1 MAALRLK
8 VSEKLTPCSLRNF
21 LVYDSCILQLDAERT
36 VEHLIKKRFPPTL
49 FKNLLLDL
57 EDRLRASALKAFT
70 MVRDH
75 AGLDPKGSR
84 ELEGQAR
91 FRMMEKAFR
100 ETCELH
106 GGSLLANGIIP
117 LTDLKI
123 FQPFMRFEVD
133 GQGIIFGL
141 AAIPESKAL
150 PVKNMSRKAGVTL
163 NYYLSPRLDLDGTGP
178 KIGDIFVLLLVARD
192 REKAGKISEFA
203 IGVIDAGYQQYLFY
217 EPLDKYLE
225 GYADEPVITSARPSG
240 TGAKAPV
247 ISLKKTIKP
256 FVPPEQPDGGD
267 DNEVD
272 IK

>member
-1 MAALRLK
+1 MFFTQFFDTKILYCAID
-8 VSEKLTPCSLRNF
+8 SER
-21 LVYDSCILQLDAERT
+21 I
-36 VEHLIKKRFPPTL
+36 VEHFIKRRFPPAL
-49 FKNLLLDL
+49 FKNLFLDL

-100 ETCELH
+100 EACEFH

-123 FQPFMRFEVD
+123 FQPFMRFEHN

-141 AAIPESKAL
+141 AAMPEPKAL

-192 REKAGKISEFA
+192 RERAGKISEFA
-203 IGVIDAGYQQYLFY
+203 IGVIDAGYEQYLFY

-225 GYADEPVITSARPSG
+225 GYADEPVIAPLPSSGNG
-240 TGAKAPV
+240 TKAPV

-256 FVPPEQPDGGD
+256 FVPPEQPENGNDHERD
-267 DNEVD
+267 T
-272 IK
+272 K

>member
-1 MAALRLK
+1 M
-8 VSEKLTPCSLRNF
+8 
-21 LVYDSCILQLDAERT
+21 
-36 VEHLIKKRFPPTL
+36 EHFIKRRFPPAL
-49 FKNLLLDL
+49 FKSLFLDL
-57 EDRLRASALKAFT
+57 DDRLRASALKAFT

-106 GGSLLANGIIP
+106 GGALLANGIIP

-123 FQPFMRFEVD
+123 FQPFMRFEIN

-141 AAIPESKAL
+141 AAMPEPKAL
-150 PVKNMSRKAGVTL
+150 PIKNMSRKAAVTL
-163 NYYLSPRLDLDGTGP
+163 NYYLSPRLDLDGMGP

-192 REKAGKISEFA
+192 RERAGKISEFA
-203 IGVIDAGYQQYLFY
+203 IGVIDAGYEQYLFY

-225 GYADEPVITSARPSG
+225 GFADEPVIAPAPLAG
-240 TGAKAPV
+240 TGTKAPV
-247 ISLKKTIKP
+247 ISLKKTIKT
-256 FVPPEQPDGGD
+256 FVPPEQTDVGD
-267 DNEVD
+267 DNQRD
-272 IK
+272 TK

>member
-1 MAALRLK
+1 VQFETER
-8 VSEKLTPCSLRNF
+8 
-21 LVYDSCILQLDAERT
+21 ILEQ
-36 VEHLIKKRFPPTL
+36 LIKRRFPPAL
-49 FKNLLLDL
+49 FKNLFLDL

-100 ETCELH
+100 EACELH

-117 LTDLKI
+117 HTDLKI
-123 FQPFMRFEVD
+123 FQPFIRFEHN
-133 GQGIIFGL
+133 GQGIIFAL
-141 AAIPESKAL
+141 AAMPEPNAL

-163 NYYLSPRLDLDGTGP
+163 NYYLSPRLDFDGRGP

-192 REKAGKISEFA
+192 REQAGKISEFA
-203 IGVIDAGYQQYLFY
+203 IGVIDAGYEQYLFY

-225 GYADEPVITSARPSG
+225 GYADEPVIAPAPSSG
-240 TGAKAPV
+240 TSAKAPV
-247 ISLKKTIKP
+247 ISLKKMIKP
-256 FVPPEQPDGGD
+256 FVPPEQPDGAN
-267 DNEVD
+267 DND
-272 IK
+272 RDTK

>member
-1 MAALRLK
+1 
-8 VSEKLTPCSLRNF
+8 
-21 LVYDSCILQLDAERT
+21 LQFDAEHT
-36 VEHLIKKRFPPTL
+36 VEHYIKRRFPPAL
-49 FKNLLLDL
+49 FKNLFLDL
-57 EDRLRASALKAFT
+57 EDRLSASALKAFT

-75 AGLDPKGSR
+75 AGLDPKPSR
-84 ELEGQAR
+84 ELEGHAR

-106 GGSLLANGIIP
+106 GGKLLENGIIP

-123 FQPFMRFEVD
+123 FQPFMRFKVN

-141 AAIPESKAL
+141 AAMPEPKAL
-150 PVKNMSRKAGVTL
+150 PVKNVSRKAGVTL

-178 KIGDIFVLLLVARD
+178 KIGDIFVLFLVARD
-192 REKAGKISEFA
+192 RERGGKISEFA
-203 IGVIDAGYQQYLFY
+203 IGVIDAAYEQYLFY

-225 GYADEPVITSARPSG
+225 GYADEPVIAPAPSSG
-240 TGAKAPV
+240 PGAKTPI

-267 DNEVD
+267 DNERD
-272 IK
+272 TK

>member
-1 MAALRLK
+1 M
-8 VSEKLTPCSLRNF
+8 EYF
-21 LVYDSCILQLDAERT
+21 
-36 VEHLIKKRFPPTL
+36 IKRRFPPAL
-49 FKNLLLDL
+49 FKNLFLDL

-106 GGSLLANGIIP
+106 GGKLLDNGIIP

-133 GQGIIFGL
+133 GQGVIFGL
-141 AAIPESKAL
+141 AAMPEPKAL
-150 PVKNMSRKAGVTL
+150 PIKNMSRKAGVTL

-178 KIGDIFVLLLVARD
+178 RIGDIFILLLVARD
-192 REKAGKISEFA
+192 RERAGKISEFA
-203 IGVIDAGYQQYLFY
+203 IGVIDAGYEQYLFY

-225 GYADEPVITSARPSG
+225 GYADEPVIAPAPSSG

-256 FVPPEQPDGGD
+256 FVPPERPEGGD
-267 DNEVD
+267 DNERD
-272 IK
+272 TNDPR

>member
-1 MAALRLK
+1 MQFD
-8 VSEKLTPCSLRNF
+8 SER
-21 LVYDSCILQLDAERT
+21 I
-36 VEHLIKKRFPPTL
+36 VEHHIKKRFPPAV

-91 FRMMEKAFR
+91 FRMMENAFR

-123 FQPFMRFEVD
+123 FQPFMRFEYN
-133 GQGIIFGL
+133 GQGVIFGL
-141 AAIPESKAL
+141 ATMPEPRAL

-192 REKAGKISEFA
+192 RERAGKISEFA
-203 IGVIDAGYQQYLFY
+203 IGVIDAGYEQYLFY

-225 GYADEPVITSARPSG
+225 GYADDPVIAPMPSS
-240 TGAKAPV
+240 GAGAIAPV

-256 FVPPEQPDGGD
+256 FVPPEQPEGGD
-267 DNEVD
+267 DNERD
-272 IK
+272 TK